1 MFRYIASRV
10 LLLIPTFIG
19 ISFVAFIFIRLLPGD
34 PVIALAGERGM
45 TPERHQLLMDQF
57 GFNRPIWEQYFSFLW
72 GIFHGD
78 FGTSIASKRPVLAD
92 FRALFPA
99 TLELSICAM
108 LFAVIIGIPAGI
120 FAAVKRGS
128 MVRSVEHGHRAR
140 RLFDADLLVGPAAH
154 HPFRRHTRIG
164 RRCQAASP
172 SSISSSRSPASC

>member
-19 ISFVAFIFIRLLPGD
+19 ISFVAFMFIRLLPGD

-45 TPERHQLLMDQF
+45 TPERHQMLLEQF

-72 GIFHGD
+72 NIFHGD
-78 FGTSIASKRPVLAD
+78 FGTSIASKRAVLAD
-92 FRALFPA
+92 FLTLFPA

-128 MVRSVEHGHRAR
+128 I
-140 RLFDADLLVGPAAH
+140 FDQLSMGIALVGYSMPI
-154 HPFRRHTRIG
+154 FWWGILL
-164 RRCQAASP
+164 
-172 SSISSSRSPASC
+172 IILF